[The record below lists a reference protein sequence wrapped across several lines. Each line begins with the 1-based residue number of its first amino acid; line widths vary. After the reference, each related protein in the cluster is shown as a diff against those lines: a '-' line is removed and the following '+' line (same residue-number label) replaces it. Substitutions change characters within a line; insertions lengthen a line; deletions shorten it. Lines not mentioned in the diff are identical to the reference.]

1 MSDDP
6 GKNHAT
12 RRTFMVGGAA
22 AAIGAAA
29 GSRLRSGGLTDD
41 QARLIDKVTAASSAA
56 AASLSD
62 VKHVVILMQE
72 NRSFDHYFGTLSG
85 TRGFSDPGVL
95 KNANGTPVFDQY
107 GYQPGTGVTA
117 AGYTQPFNLLNNP
130 PSENGEDTNDIDHS
144 WAGQHHSWNGGKM
157 DSFIT
162 SHLATDGNANGPVT
176 MGYFTRSELSF
187 YYALADAFT
196 ICDGYHCSA
205 PPTPTG

>member
-1 MSDDP
+1 VSDDS
-6 GKNHAT
+6 GKNETT

-29 GSRLRSGGLTDD
+29 AGRVSSGKISDE
-41 QARLIDKVTAASSAA
+41 QAGLIDKVTAAAA
-56 AASLSD
+56 TASASLSD
-62 VKHVVILMQE
+62 VKHIVILMQE

-85 TRGFSDPGVL
+85 VRGFADPSVP
-95 KNANGTPVFDQY
+95 KNANGSPIFDQY
-107 GYQPGTGVTA
+107 GYQPGTGPSA
-117 AGYTQPFNLLNNP
+117 AGYLQPFHLVNNP

-144 WAGQHHSWNGGKM
+144 WTGQHHSWNGGKL

-176 MGYFTRSELSF
+176 MGHFTRNELAF

-196 ICDGYHCSA
+196 TNTRFFAEAG
-205 PPTPTG
+205 T